1 MNVSVFLS
9 NSSARGAFAA
19 LALAALAILAFRP
32 VCDAYQF
39 ASPQS
44 EAGEFCCPTLEAN
57 TPVPPAKSAIP
68 AGGDRGA
75 PDLGILAVLIP
86 LAVPHRLH
94 LLPADVSL
102 PLALGSYPRR
112 SARLLR

>member
-9 NSSARGAFAA
+9 DSTARRAFAA

-32 VCDAYQF
+32 VCDAYEF
-39 ASPQS
+39 AHNQGH
-44 EAGEFCCPTLEAN
+44 ATEFCCPALGAN
-57 TPVPPAKSAIP
+57 TPVPPATSAIST
-68 AGGDRGA
+68 GGDRGA